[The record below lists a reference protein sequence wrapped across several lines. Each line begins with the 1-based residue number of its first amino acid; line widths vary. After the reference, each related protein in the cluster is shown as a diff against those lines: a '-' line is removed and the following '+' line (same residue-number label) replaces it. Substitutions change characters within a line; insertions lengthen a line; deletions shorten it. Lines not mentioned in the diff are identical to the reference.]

1 MTTSKQ
7 LLPMPLLLVED
18 EPEMCLR
25 STRILCDIGYHESAI
40 DHVES
45 VGSALEYLHSQIPS
59 LALVDLG
66 LPDGSGT
73 EVITRFR
80 QHNPAMLIL
89 VISGMSSQEAIL
101 GALIAGA
108 NGYLLKERDD
118 LEIMLS
124 IRCVMRGGAPIDPFL
139 ARSIIEDFIP
149 LNTSKVKGEDY
160 HNGEDSYATSEGHDV
175 LTSRQICI
183 LQLVADG
190 LSNREISERLC
201 ISKYTVESH
210 IKNIYQKL
218 TVCNRVS
225 AVTAARSLGLLS

>member
-1 MTTSKQ
+1 MTTSEQ
-7 LLPMPLLLVED
+7 LLPMPVLLVED
-18 EPEMCLR
+18 EPEMHLR
-25 STRILCDIGYHESAI
+25 SARILRDIGYHESVI
-40 DHVES
+40 DHVDC
-45 VGSALEYLHSQIPS
+45 VKSALEYLSDQIPS

-66 LPDGSGT
+66 LPDGSGI
-73 EVITRFR
+73 EVISRFR

-89 VISGMSSQEAIL
+89 VISGMSSQDAIL

-139 ARSIIEDFIP
+139 ARSIIENILP
-149 LNTSKVKGEDY
+149 LDESPGAGKES
-160 HNGEDSYATSEGHDV
+160 HNGNGLIPAPENHES
-175 LTSRQICI
+175 LTSRQIGI
-183 LQLVADG
+183 LQLVSEG
-190 LSNREISERLC
+190 MSNREISEHLC

-225 AVTAARSLGLLS
+225 AVTIARSLGLLS

>member
-1 MTTSKQ
+1 MTTSEQ
-7 LLPMPLLLVED
+7 LLPIPVLLVED
-18 EPEMCLR
+18 EPEMRLR
-25 STRILCDIGYHESAI
+25 SARILRDIGYHESAI
-40 DHVES
+40 DHADCVK
-45 VGSALEYLHSQIPS
+45 SALEYLANQTPS
-59 LALVDLG
+59 MALVDLG
-66 LPDGSGT
+66 LPDGSGAD
-73 EVITRFR
+73 VIASFR
-80 QHNPAMLIL
+80 QHSPAMLIL

-139 ARSIIEDFIP
+139 ARSIIDNFM
-149 LNTSKVKGEDY
+149 LFNKSKVGGK
-160 HNGEDSYATSEGHDV
+160 EGHSEKTLSAV
-175 LTSRQICI
+175 SESHETLTSRQMCI
-183 LQLVADG
+183 LQLVSDG
-190 LSNREISERLC
+190 LSNREISEHLC

-225 AVTAARSLGLLS
+225 AVITARSLGLLS

>member
-1 MTTSKQ
+1 MTTSEQ
-7 LLPMPLLLVED
+7 LLPMPVLLVED
-18 EPEMCLR
+18 EPEMHLR
-25 STRILCDIGYHESAI
+25 SARILRDIGYHESAI
-40 DHVES
+40 DHVDS
-45 VGSALEYLHSQIPS
+45 VKSALEYLANQTPF

-73 EVITRFR
+73 EVISRFR

-101 GALIAGA
+101 NALIAGA

-139 ARSIIEDFIP
+139 ARSIIENILPFTESQE
-149 LNTSKVKGEDY
+149 NRKGNHSGNVVMAAPKGQE
-160 HNGEDSYATSEGHDV
+160 S
-175 LTSRQICI
+175 LTSRQIGI
-183 LQLVADG
+183 LQLVSEG
-190 LSNREISERLC
+190 MSNREISEHLC

-225 AVTAARSLGLLS
+225 AVTTARSLGLLS